1 VNPDPAFDFF
11 TDGLCGFVVQIG
23 GIRFLYD
30 NIIESTSRYRTSPGF
45 GCILAHSM
53 GLGKTMQVRF
63 NYFFCFFIFYW
74 KELFLDTKQ
83 QTVYSVFLLF

>member
-1 VNPDPAFDFF
+1 VCQKDFLTARF
-11 TDGLCGFVVQIG
+11 TECLCGFVVQIG

-53 GLGKTMQVRF
+53 GLGKTMQVSF
-63 NYFFCFFIFYW
+63 NNFFRFFIFFTG
-74 KELFLDTKQ
+74 KNCILKLSNK
-83 QTVYSVFLLF
+83 

>member
-1 VNPDPAFDFF
+1 VCQKDFLTARF
-11 TDGLCGFVVQIG
+11 TECLCGFVVQIG

-53 GLGKTMQVRF
+53 GLGKTMQVSF
-63 NYFFCFFIFYW
+63 FLIIFFC
-74 KELFLDTKQ
+74 KELYLETMQ
-83 QTVYSVFLLF
+83 QIVCIVFLLLF